1 MIEVATARLCGHC
14 RQPFEGASWSQSGL
28 TCRDCFQGRRPKT
41 PPSGDGKRAVSQSA
55 PAPPAP
61 PAPMA
66 SASLALT
73 PLHDLLGEP
82 PESIPWLVRD
92 MLPAGGLSLLVAKP
106 KVGKPTTARNL
117 ALDVARG
124 EPFLARDT
132 AAGPVVY
139 LALEEK
145 RSEVQAHF
153 QRMGASEEPVFVH
166 VGGAPEKALDALGA
180 AIEAHKATL
189 AIVDPLLRLVRLRDA
204 NDYAEVT
211 AALEPLLLL
220 ARDTGCHILAC
231 HHLGKMEREGGDAIL
246 GSTALFG
253 SVDTALLL
261 RRREGGRVASSIQRY
276 GLNLPPT
283 LLSFDAETGIIA
295 AGLPVAEAELAQ
307 ATEAVLET
315 VKDGPVTEA
324 QIRDMVGGNTG
335 LVGKAIRKLF
345 AEGILARHGEGRRGD
360 PYLYG
365 LPGSFSF
372 LL

>member
-1 MIEVATARLCGHC
+1 V
-14 RQPFEGASWSQSGL
+14 
-28 TCRDCFQGRRPKT
+28 
-41 PPSGDGKRAVSQSA
+41 
-55 PAPPAP
+55 
-61 PAPMA
+61 

-73 PLHDLLGEP
+73 PLRDLLAEP
-82 PESIPWLVRD
+82 EEAIPWLVD
-92 MLPAGGLSLLVAKP
+92 KMLPAGGLSLLVAKP
-106 KVGKPTTARNL
+106 KVGKSTTARNAAL
-117 ALDVARG
+117 AVARG
-124 EPFLARDT
+124 EPFLSRET
-132 AAGPVVY
+132 APGPVVY

-166 VGGAPEKALDALGA
+166 VGGAPQEALDALRA

-246 GSTALFG
+246 GSTALFA

-261 RRREGGRVASSIQRY
+261 RRRESGRVASSIQRY
-276 GLNLPPT
+276 GVDLPPT
-283 LLSFDAETGIIA
+283 LLAFDAETGIVG
-295 AGLPVAEAELAQ
+295 AGPPVAEAELAQ
-307 ATEAVLET
+307 AAEGVLEA
-315 VKDGPVTEA
+315 VKDGPITEA
-324 QIRDMVGGNTG
+324 QVREMVGGNTG
-335 LVGKAIRKLF
+335 LVGKAIRKLVT
-345 AEGILARHGEGRRGD
+345 EGTLARHGEGRRGD

-372 LL
+372 LVSPIGENEKNEKNEKVPEAENGQGQAGVGGLVADAEEVLF